1 MRSIVIIK
9 LNEGDNVLKK
19 CPNCNSTVSDDDVF
33 CGACG
38 NKITDITMQNF
49 KTANNEAS
57 QKEKKTKNIFMV
69 IFFVFALLILITG
82 SIYWT
87 ISQKQSSTV
96 TNQDYKE
103 AVTQNGIANNEDS
116 VNLALAKT
124 YLPKPGLKCEFFL
137 NYPDGQSGPVTRISA
152 NLLTNSKIIVSESES
167 NFEAGAEYGY
177 GFYYLEL
184 KDGVYLIYDQ
194 NITHKPTPI
203 IKNNPTIGQTW
214 TVTDDFGTTTWKVV
228 ALNENLNLDFK
239 IIENCLV
246 IEEYNDVFGLKT
258 LTYYA
263 PNLGRVLVKHA
274 NSGAEYFK
282 LIKYTEIEKNAAIE
296 EVKRWS
302 PNYINIEEI
311 ISKQQ

>member
-19 CPNCNSTVSDDDVF
+19 CPNCNNTVSDDDVF

-49 KTANNEAS
+49 KTANNEDS

-87 ISQKQSSTV
+87 ISKKQSSTV

-124 YLPKPGLKCEFFL
+124 YLPKPGLKCEFF
-137 NYPDGQSGPVTRISA
+137 
-152 NLLTNSKIIVSESES
+152 
-167 NFEAGAEYGY
+167 
-177 GFYYLEL
+177 
-184 KDGVYLIYDQ
+184 
-194 NITHKPTPI
+194 
-203 IKNNPTIGQTW
+203 
-214 TVTDDFGTTTWKVV
+214 
-228 ALNENLNLDFK
+228 
-239 IIENCLV
+239 
-246 IEEYNDVFGLKT
+246 
-258 LTYYA
+258 
-263 PNLGRVLVKHA
+263 
-274 NSGAEYFK
+274 
-282 LIKYTEIEKNAAIE
+282 
-296 EVKRWS
+296 
-302 PNYINIEEI
+302 
-311 ISKQQ
+311 